1 MIDEYVNVLNRY
13 LLHCWIFCGIAVL
26 ICTVWIIVELKR
38 KTFDKNSL
46 LLVFIGGVFLF
57 IGLWHTVDVRLDIKQ
72 NSIETV
78 YFDNAN
84 YDADV
89 SDSSGD
95 FLAFAQRVTVRDV
108 DGQVLE
114 LFCIRNIFPYEAEK
128 GKLVYATHTELI
140 LEYDDNT

>member
-1 MIDEYVNVLNRY
+1 M
-13 LLHCWIFCGIAVL
+13 
-26 ICTVWIIVELKR
+26 
-38 KTFDKNSL
+38 
-46 LLVFIGGVFLF
+46 
-57 IGLWHTVDVRLDIKQ
+57 GLWHTADVRLDIKQ

-95 FLAFAQRVTVRDV
+95 FLTFAQRVTVKDV

-128 GKLVYATHTELI
+128 GKLVYATHTESI